1 MFDVGSAIGY
11 LMLDTTGFKQ
21 GFADA
26 NSYLSAFFDNTRSTA
41 DRINDLQ
48 DGMTKLGSTMS
59 KSVTL
64 PLVGAGTAM
73 VGFAAS
79 SESAFAKFKGQVGEV
94 TGSLE
99 DYKDTMEEI
108 YEANYGDS
116 YEDVADSMALIVQRL
131 GEMDPSNLKEVTE
144 SALALRDTMGY
155 EVNESIRTVDTLMK
169 NFGMTSKDAF
179 DFIVKGTQ
187 EGLDF
192 SGEFLDT
199 INEYSVQFTKV
210 GLSANDM
217 FSILKAGVE
226 SGSWNLDKV
235 GDAIKE
241 FSIRA
246 IDGSDTTIDAFNRLG
261 MSYEEV
267 GTKFA
272 EGGDAAK
279 EAFQDVIKSIE
290 SIRDPLEQDLVGVE
304 LFGTM
309 WEDLGKDVIFQ
320 MGNISDSAVEMKGA
334 MDSLKETRVDTLQSS
349 LSELWRTIQGGAAS
363 FGELLIPRIQ
373 QLTEF
378 IQGLIDGFEN
388 LDPRTKEFIVNL
400 GVAAAAFGPL
410 MLVAGKLTS
419 AINAGITTF
428 RTFKTALTAATAAQN
443 GLNASM
449 AANPV
454 GLLVTG
460 VGMLIAVLGSFAIS
474 AALATNETSK
484 LSTEIEEARGEY
496 EKLNEEIE
504 ENNTSTMG
512 MVAALEQL
520 VAQEN
525 KTAAEK
531 ETIKQLVDDLNEA
544 VPELSLAYDEQTNS
558 LNMTTEAIK
567 AAAQAEYERAKQ
579 QAAIERLSEAYTEQ
593 IEIAEQLEEAHALL
607 EKEQQRYSEAME
619 NSNAKT
625 TRQKDAMY
633 AYTGAL
639 IAAQGKV
646 DRLTQLQQENEA
658 EIKNLEASYGYYAT
672 VTMNDAKQASIEL
685 INQSGKET
693 IAINATTAAIRA
705 KLESLLALARAE
717 LTSAEKSVMTAG
729 VDPIALATSTSMIA
743 KARAEINAYSGA
755 IDMLDQAETNAA
767 KTAEDLNKAVYSGS
781 STGSLSSG
789 STPVTK
795 AEENLQ
801 LYKDAVE
808 DLDHQKNMDLISEEE
823 YYKRKGEIAEKYL
836 DKESSEYMD
845 WEEERYNWEKEQQK
859 KLLEQRTE
867 AYEDQ
872 RDQLKEQYDNGEITA
887 EQYLKELNRIQS
899 EYLDEGTDEWVDAL
913 EFRNEETERI
923 QEEFVDAFVDSLD
936 TIGEE
941 YADAMDEV
949 GESQKKLADKLSDT
963 ELFEV
968 EDGRMFLKDIGDG
981 IDEIERYG
989 DSLEKLRE
997 RGISESLLSEI
1008 LDMDVDDASQYM
1020 AALLKM
1026 TDEDFEEYNKSWEE
1040 KQRIAQE
1047 IAKEFYADQIDTIK
1061 TDFVDEITGAMSE
1074 VPDTMS
1080 DAGKEAVE
1088 AWMDG
1093 FESEF
1098 GSIAPLIRG
1107 LFDQA
1112 SVAGSEA
1119 GASVRQS
1126 MSLVSGS
1133 YASGLDYVPRDMNV
1147 RVHEGE
1153 SIWTKQATAD
1163 LANMLNAN
1171 SNASGDLVI
1180 NWYLNGTK
1188 FSRAIIHDF
1197 RSVDAST
1204 PKVVSDA

>member
-41 DRINDLQ
+41 DRINDIQ

-131 GEMDPSNLKEVTE
+131 GEMDPSNLEEVTE

-290 SIRDPLEQDLVGVE
+290 SIQDPLEQDLVGVE

-496 EKLNEEIE
+496 EKLSEEIE

-567 AAAQAEYERAKQ
+567 AAAKAEYDRAKQ
-579 QAAIERLSEAYTEQ
+579 QAAIERISEAYTEQ
-593 IEIAEQLEEAHALL
+593 IRIAEQLEEAQALL
-607 EKEQQRYSEAME
+607 EKEQKRYTEATE
-619 NSNAKT
+619 NSTAQT
-625 TRQKDAMY
+625 SRQKDAMQ

-639 IAAQGKV
+639 YYAQGEV
-646 DRLTQLQQENEA
+646 DRLTKLQQENEA
-658 EIKNLEASYGYYAT
+658 EIAELEGAYSGYAYVVST
-672 VTMNDAKQASIEL
+672 DVKQASVNL
-685 INQSGKET
+685 INQSGREKA
-693 IAINATTAAIRA
+693 AINDTTEAIELKIKA
-705 KLESLLALARAE
+705 LLALAQADEKSAMSAIASGGIDPIKLATNTALLAKAKSDIAAYTKALNDLKNAEAEVEDNDDDGTGTGGYTGIGGKVSRE
-717 LTSAEKSVMTAG
+717 LTQAEK
-729 VDPIALATSTSMIA
+729 DL
-743 KARAEINAYSGA
+743 EAYT
-755 IDMLDQAETNAA
+755 E
-767 KTAEDLNKAVYSGS
+767 AV
-781 STGSLSSG
+781 
-789 STPVTK
+789 K
-795 AEENLQ
+795 E
-801 LYKDAVE
+801 
-808 DLDHQKNMDLISEEE
+808 LDHLRTMERISEES
-823 YYKRKGEIAEKYL
+823 YYEEKGKLAEKYL
-836 DKESSEYMD
+836 NKESSEYMG

-872 RDQLKEQYDNGEITA
+872 RDQLKEQYDNGEITT

-913 EFRNEETERI
+913 EFRNEEAERI

-1061 TDFVDEITGAMSE
+1061 TDFVDEITGVMSE

-1080 DAGKEAVE
+1080 DAGKEAVG

-1153 SIWTKQATAD
+1153 SIWTKQATAE
-1163 LANMLNAN
+1163 LANMLNASN
-1171 SNASGDLVI
+1171 SASGDLVI
-1180 NWYLNGTK
+1180 NWYINGTK
-1188 FSRAIIHDF
+1188 FARAIIPDF
-1197 RSVDAST
+1197 RTVDAST
-1204 PKVVSDA
+1204 PKVVSDN